1 MPYREPQILLVE
13 DDCVFREI
21 ARFRLQNA
29 GIQVT
34 VAADGRRAW
43 ELAQRIDF
51 DVVITGNRLPGMSGI
66 ELCRRFRQEERLAGV
81 PLMLMTAEPEGPH
94 LSQVRAELGL
104 TEVFAKPFVLTDMVA
119 AIEVAMQ
126 TGRGHSCTGSP
137 DRSRGGSNQRPAES
151 KKSNRVMIVDDCP
164 TSRDM
169 LTMIFRKDYK
179 LAAATDGLEC
189 LTLLDD
195 FRPNVV
201 LLDIVMPAV
210 DGYEVCNRI
219 KSSVAGDFIQVILV
233 SAKGSTEERLQ
244 GYKAGAD
251 DYVVKPFDPHELRSK
266 VQVHCRLSKVCEE
279 LLMANTKLERYD
291 QRDSGP
297 CVNDNC

>member
-21 ARFRLQNA
+21 ARFRLQSA

-34 VAADGRRAW
+34 VASDGRRAW
-43 ELAQRIDF
+43 ELAQRTSF

-66 ELCRRFRQEERLAGV
+66 ELCRRFRQEERLAGI
-81 PLMLMTAEPEGPH
+81 PLMLMTAEPEMPH
-94 LSQVRAELGL
+94 LSEARDELGL
-104 TEVFAKPFVLTDMVA
+104 TEVFVKPFVLTDMVA
-119 AIEVAMQ
+119 AIEAAAQ
-126 TGRGHSCTGSP
+126 ARRGHSHRASSHSPAGSTE
-137 DRSRGGSNQRPAES
+137 R
-151 KKSNRVMIVDDCP
+151 NRVMIVDDCP

-169 LTMIFRKDYK
+169 LTMILGQDYE
-179 LAAATDGLEC
+179 LAAAVDGVEC
-189 LTLLDD
+189 LTRLDD

-201 LLDIVMPAV
+201 LLDIVMPAL
-210 DGYEVCNRI
+210 DGYEVCHRI

-244 GYKAGAD
+244 GYEAGAD

-279 LLMANTKLERYD
+279 LLMANTKLERYA
-291 QRDSGP
+291 QRESGP
-297 CVNDNC
+297 CVNDNR

>member
-21 ARFRLQNA
+21 ARFRLQSA

-34 VAADGRRAW
+34 VASDGRRAW
-43 ELAQRIDF
+43 ELAQRASF
-51 DVVITGNRLPGMSGI
+51 DVVITGNRLPRMSGI

-81 PLMLMTAEPEGPH
+81 PLMLMTAEPEGPR

-104 TEVFAKPFVLTDMVA
+104 TEVFMKPFVLTDMVA
-119 AIEVAMQ
+119 AIEAAVE
-126 TGRGHSCTGSP
+126 TSRGHSHRASK
-137 DRSRGGSNQRPAES
+137 QRPAGSTERS
-151 KKSNRVMIVDDCP
+151 RVMIVDDCP

-169 LTMIFRKDYK
+169 LTMILSKDYE
-179 LAAATDGLEC
+179 LAAAADGMEC
-189 LTLLDD
+189 LMRLDD

-210 DGYEVCNRI
+210 DGYEVCHRI

-233 SAKGSTEERLQ
+233 SARGSTEERLQ
-244 GYKAGAD
+244 GYEAGAD
-251 DYVVKPFDPHELRSK
+251 DYIVKPFDPHELRSK
-266 VQVHCRLSKVCEE
+266 VQVHCRLSKVCGE
-279 LLMANTKLERYD
+279 LLMANTKLERYS

-297 CVNDNC
+297 RVNDNRCSV